1 MTETASFRSRF
12 QEFAALY
19 RWSFRKNV
27 GLMFLLTLLLFMA
40 LPMLLLISAPGW
52 RENYKDAVNLTAA
65 QITDAINRQYTN
77 FISTINALVFPVLMV
92 FAVVLTVV
100 LFGYFQKKRS
110 VDFFHALPVGRVP
123 LMLSGWCTGLTV
135 LFIPYILNMLAVQII
150 ASAYGFQA
158 NGTLSPVQLMFWVL
172 LMTAAVFTF
181 CMLMMA
187 CSGSVFDTAVSVLGI
202 SVGYPLLV
210 LCGTTAAQ
218 MLLPGFAVEIRN
230 HLGIVTALSPFAA
243 AFVAVFAD
251 QSAGMLAWWLVLTVL
266 MLFGACFVYRTRKS
280 EAAEDRFA
288 FPAVKIVIRFLATAV
303 AGIGLGL
310 ILMSGNGGSGNF
322 FIGLL
327 AGSVAAHVTVEAVYS
342 RGFRQLKRSSIWY
355 AGFAVLFLIYYGV
368 LCTGFFGYD
377 QRVPNTADVQSVQ
390 VELNSD
396 YGPGC
401 NQIYD
406 EDNRLLTTLKPV
418 ITKPE
423 DIETVTQAH
432 KKVAALIRSSGYPYL
447 LTQFS
452 DNHMNL
458 VYTLKNGKTMT
469 RSFQCFN
476 QNMDLDAFSAS
487 TKDVSLMEEYYKG
500 LDMIFYL
507 QPEDIETIRFNDF
520 RAGDKGDE
528 SEISSTK
535 AKEVMEALREDF
547 KKGKVNRPENMKV
560 VKATKYEHAVT
571 SDAPI
576 LNIDLSYKRDITPK
590 DSRLIALLGSYH
602 GKINMNS
609 SGGYQI
615 YSKDTETYRLF
626 QKLGLVK

>member
-12 QEFAALY
+12 HEFAGLY
-19 RWSFRKNV
+19 RWLVRKNL

-40 LPMLLLISAPGW
+40 LPMLLLITAPGW
-52 RENYKDAVNLTAA
+52 LENYKGDVNMTAA
-65 QITDAINRQYTN
+65 QITQQIDRQFAS
-77 FISTINALVFPVLMV
+77 FISMINILVFPVLMV
-92 FAVVLTVV
+92 FAVVLIVV

-135 LFIPYILNMLAVQII
+135 LFVPYILNMLAVQII

-158 NGTLSPVQLMFWVL
+158 VGTLNPVQLMFWVL

-210 LCGTTAAQ
+210 ICGSTAAQ
-218 MLLPGFAVEIRN
+218 MLLPGFAVDIQH
-230 HLGIVTALSPFAA
+230 HLAIVTALSPFAA
-243 AFVAVFAD
+243 AFVAVFSD

-266 MLFGACFVYRTRKS
+266 MLFGACLVYRRRKS

-288 FPAVKIVIRFLATAV
+288 FPAVKIIIRFLATAV
-303 AGIGLGL
+303 AGLGLGL
-310 ILMSGNGGSGNF
+310 ILMSSNGRSGNF
-322 FIGLL
+322 FVGLL

-342 RGFRQLKRSSIWY
+342 RGFRQLKRSAVWY

-368 LCTGFFGYD
+368 LATGFFGYD
-377 QRVPNTADVQSVQ
+377 QRVPNAAEVQSVQ

-396 YGPGC
+396 YDSGC
-401 NQIYD
+401 NRIDD
-406 EDNRLLTTLKPV
+406 ENNRLLTTLKPV

-423 DIETVTQAH
+423 DIQTVTQAH

-447 LTQFS
+447 LTQAS
-452 DNHMNL
+452 GDHMNL
-458 VYTLKNGKTMT
+458 IYSLKNGKTMT

-476 QNMDLDAFSAS
+476 QNMDMDAFSAS
-487 TKDVSLMEEYYKG
+487 TKDVSLMEEYYTG

-507 QPEDIETIRFNDF
+507 QPEDIESIHFDDYRTEKNE
-520 RAGDKGDE
+520 E
-528 SEISSTK
+528 SEITPNN

-560 VKATKYEHAVT
+560 VKSGRSVHET

-576 LNIDLSYKRDITPK
+576 LNIGLNYKRDITPK

-602 GKINMNS
+602 GKINLN
-609 SGGYQI
+609 SGGEYQI

>member
-1 MTETASFRSRF
+1 MTETISFRSRF
-12 QEFAALY
+12 REFAALY
-19 RWSFRKNV
+19 RWSIRKNV

-40 LPMLLLISAPGW
+40 LPMLLLITAPGW
-52 RENYKDAVNLTAA
+52 LENYKDDVNMTAA
-65 QITDAINRQYTN
+65 QITEQINRQFTS
-77 FISTINALVFPVLMV
+77 FINNINALVFPVLMV

-135 LFIPYILNMLAVQII
+135 LFIPYILNMLAVEII
-150 ASAYGFQA
+150 ASAYGFQVD
-158 NGTLSPVQLMFWVL
+158 GTLNPVQLMFWVL

-210 LCGTTAAQ
+210 ICGSTAAQ
-218 MLLPGFAVEIRN
+218 MLLPGFAVDIRN
-230 HLGIVTALSPFAA
+230 HLAVVTALSPFAA

-251 QSAGMLAWWLVLTVL
+251 QSAGMLAWWLVLTAL
-266 MLFGACFVYRTRKS
+266 MLFGACLVYRRRKS

-310 ILMSGNGGSGNF
+310 ILMSSNGGAGNF

-342 RGFRQLKRSSIWY
+342 RGFRQLKRSAVWY
-355 AGFAVLFLIYYGV
+355 AGFAMLFLLYYGV

-377 QRVPNTADVQSVQ
+377 QRVPNAADVKSVQ
-390 VELNSD
+390 VVMDNS
-396 YGPGC
+396 YASPSC

-406 EDNRLLTTLKPV
+406 ENNRLLTTLKPI

-423 DIETVTQAH
+423 NIQTVTQAH
-432 KKVAALIRSSGYPYL
+432 KKVAALFRSSGYPYL
-447 LTQFS
+447 LSQS
-452 DNHMNL
+452 SGDHINL
-458 VYTLKNGKTMT
+458 VYTLKNGNTMT
-469 RSFQCFN
+469 RSFQCFSP
-476 QNMDLDAFSAS
+476 NMDFDAFSAS
-487 TKDVSLMEEYYKG
+487 TKDVSLMEEYYTG

-507 QPEDIETIRFNDF
+507 QPEDVETVRFNDE
-520 RAGDKGDE
+520 RTDKGE
-528 SEISSTK
+528 ENEISSAK
-535 AKEVMEALREDF
+535 AKEVLEALRADF
-547 KKGKVNRPENMKV
+547 AKGKVNQPDNVRVLKRT
-560 VKATKYEHAVT
+560 ATERAVT
-571 SDAPI
+571 SDGPI

-590 DSRLIALLGSYH
+590 DSRLIALLGDYK

>member
-12 QEFAALY
+12 REFAALY
-19 RWSFRKNV
+19 RWSIRKNV

-52 RENYKDAVNLTAA
+52 LQDYKGEVDMTAA
-65 QITDAINRQYTN
+65 QIAARLNDRFTS
-77 FISTINALVFPVLMV
+77 FISMINILVFPVLMV

-110 VDFFHALPVGRVP
+110 VDFYHALPVGRVP

-135 LFIPYILNMLAVQII
+135 LFVPYILNMLAVQII
-150 ASAYGFQA
+150 ASAYGFRA
-158 NGTLSPVQLMFWVL
+158 VGSLTPIQLMFWGL

-187 CSGSVFDTAVSVLGI
+187 CSGSVFDTAISVLGI

-210 LCGTTAAQ
+210 MCGTTAAQ

-230 HLGIVTALSPFAA
+230 HLAVVTALSPFAA
-243 AFVAVFAD
+243 AFVAIFAD
-251 QSAGMLAWWLVLTVL
+251 HGTGMLVWWLVLTVL
-266 MLFGACFVYRTRKS
+266 MLFGACLVYLRRKS

-303 AGIGLGL
+303 AGLGLGL
-310 ILMSGNGGSGNF
+310 ILMSNNGVTGNF

-342 RGFRQLKRSSIWY
+342 RGFRQLKRSAVWY

-377 QRVPNTADVQSVQ
+377 QRVPNSSDVQSVQ

-406 EDNRLLTTLKPV
+406 ENNRLLTTLKPV

-423 DIETVTQAH
+423 DIQTVTQAH

-447 LTQFS
+447 LSQFS
-452 DNHMNL
+452 GDHMNL
-458 VYTLKNGKTMT
+458 VYTLKSGETMT
-469 RSFQCFN
+469 RSFQCFSP
-476 QNMDLDAFSAS
+476 NMDFDAFSAS
-487 TKDVSLMEEYYKG
+487 TKDVSMMEEYYTG

-507 QPEDIETIRFNDF
+507 QPEDIETMRFSDIR
-520 RAGDKGDE
+520 AEDKGDE
-528 SEISSTK
+528 NEISSTK

-560 VKATKYEHAVT
+560 VETGRSVHET

-576 LNIDLSYKRDITPK
+576 LNIDLGYKRDITPK
-590 DSRLIALLGSYH
+590 DSRLIALLGGYN